1 MCCPQNLDGIDA
13 LEKAIVL
20 RCFVNEITWIISKL
34 IQLPLL
40 CYQNLTKRNTDCA

>member
-1 MCCPQNLDGIDA
+1 MCSPQNLDGLDV
-13 LEKAIVL
+13 LEKAIIM
-20 RCFVNEITWIISKL
+20 RCFFNECCWIISKL